1 MSEKTHFGY
10 KQVDTDKKASLVKS
24 VFDSVA
30 NQYDIMNDLMSF
42 GIHRLWKQYTAH
54 IAHIHKNARILDVAS
69 GSGDLGLLFHRHIDS
84 SGELYLTDI
93 NSAMLS
99 RARERLTDLGIC
111 NNVHY
116 TIADAENLPFQE
128 NHFDLLS
135 IAFGLRNVTNKENA
149 LRSMYKVLKPGGKL
163 MILEFSTPTLP
174 GLKPIYDAYSF
185 QLLPLMGK
193 IIANDAESYR
203 YLAESIRMHPD
214 QESLKTMIEAQG
226 FEDCRY
232 HNLTGGIVALHTAY
246 KY

>member
-10 KQVDTDKKASLVKS
+10 KQVDVDKKASMVKE

-30 NQYDIMNDLMSF
+30 SEYDIMNDLMSF

-54 IAHIHKNARILDVAS
+54 IANIHKNARILDVAS
-69 GSGDLGLLFHRHIDS
+69 GSGDLGLLFHRYIGTN
-84 SGELYLTDI
+84 GELYLTDI
-93 NSAMLS
+93 NNAMLS
-99 RARERLTDLGIC
+99 RARDRLTDAGVC
-111 NNVHY
+111 RNVHY
-116 TIADAENLPFQE
+116 TIADAENLPFQD
-128 NHFDLLS
+128 NYFDVLS
-135 IAFGLRNVTNKENA
+135 IAFGLRNVTHKENA
-149 LRSMYKVLKPGGKL
+149 LKSMYRVLKPGGKL
-163 MILEFSTPTLP
+163 MILEFSTPTFP

-193 IIANDAESYR
+193 VIANDAESYR

-214 QESLKTMIEAQG
+214 QETLKAMIEAQG

-232 HNLTGGIVALHTAY
+232 DNLTGGIVALHTAY